1 MQGPNRIR
9 NTRQTN
15 IALHRKSFC
24 EKMQMTCSPLRTREI
39 RNCKF
44 VRKNYFCGLCVGA
57 GSRPNCSAHRKDYA
71 VHHWTLPTCPS
82 QELRKQKRRRRP
94 AGMVHVGLR
103 FNSRN
108 TRDEN
113 RTPAIIDLVTL
124 NQYRVDCLLRM
135 QISDCIGVIA
145 LLLSAFNLNSLC
157 AVAFAGGNIMVR
169 GKVLRVSIRSG
180 AQKRKTDF
188 RSARVTCRPRT

>member
-1 MQGPNRIR
+1 MQGPNRVR
-9 NTRQTN
+9 NMRHNN
-15 IALHRKSFC
+15 IALHKKKSFC
-24 EKMQMTCSPLRTREI
+24 EKIQMTCSQLAA
-39 RNCKF
+39 
-44 VRKNYFCGLCVGA
+44 LVGSS
-57 GSRPNCSAHRKDYA
+57 GSRPSCSAHRKDFA
-71 VHHWTLPTCPS
+71 VHHWALPTCPS

-113 RTPAIIDLVTL
+113 RTPAIIDLVIL

-135 QISDCIGVIA
+135 QISNCIGVLA
-145 LLLSAFNLNSLC
+145 LLLSAFNLNCPC
-157 AVAFAGGNIMVR
+157 AVAFADGNIMVR
-169 GKVLRVSIRSG
+169 GKNLRVSIRSG

-188 RSARVTCRPRT
+188 RSARVTC

>member
-1 MQGPNRIR
+1 
-9 NTRQTN
+9 
-15 IALHRKSFC
+15 
-24 EKMQMTCSPLRTREI
+24 
-39 RNCKF
+39 
-44 VRKNYFCGLCVGA
+44 
-57 GSRPNCSAHRKDYA
+57 
-71 VHHWTLPTCPS
+71 
-82 QELRKQKRRRRP
+82 
-94 AGMVHVGLR
+94 MVHVGLR

-188 RSARVTCRPRT
+188 RSVRVTC